1 MKIKEI
7 MTKDIVTVN
16 LDTKITDVAKMLHEK
31 NIHGVPVVEGG
42 KLVGIITETDFFTK
56 NESEIYLPSYIEFLK
71 NVNVAESGNDEKKQQ
86 FEQLLDAKAEDIM
99 TGQCITLHPD
109 SDVSAMFQLV
119 KEAKLHTVPV
129 VLEDDNLVGVV
140 TVADIIKLI

>member
-7 MTKDIVTVN
+7 MTKDVAYVG
-16 LDTKITDVAKMLHEK
+16 LEMKITDVAKILHER
-31 NIHGVPVVEGG
+31 NIHGVPVVEDG

-56 NESEIYLPSYIEFLK
+56 SESEIYLPSYIEFLK
-71 NVNVAESGNDEKKQQ
+71 NIGDVENSGVNNEQ
-86 FEQLLDAKAEDIM
+86 FQELLNAKAGDIM
-99 TGQCITLHPD
+99 SQNCITLHPD

-129 VLEDDNLVGVV
+129 VLEDDSLVGIV
-140 TVADIIKLI
+140 TVADVIKLI

>member
-7 MTKDIVTVN
+7 MTKDVVSVH
-16 LDTKITDVAKMLHEK
+16 LDAKITDVAKILHEK
-31 NIHGVPVVEGG
+31 NIHGVPVVEDQ

-71 NVNVAESGNDEKKQQ
+71 SVDTESENGGRAEQ
-86 FEQLLDAKAEDIM
+86 FQQLLEAKAEDIM
-99 TGQCITLHPD
+99 TQQCITLHPD
-109 SDVSAMFQLV
+109 SEVSAMFQLV
-119 KEAKLHTVPV
+119 KEAGLHSVPV
-129 VLEDDNLVGVV
+129 VLEDDTLVGIV